1 MRLFPGG
8 RLFRVRLYSLERMCG
23 FLARYIA
30 RRLGLMV
37 LLLFGVSLMVF
48 LISHLVPSDPV
59 GANLSATA
67 QNNPEVVAAF
77 KAKWGL
83 DKPLVQQYFIYVGNL
98 LKGDMGQLHPHREAG
113 AGGSASVFP
122 RDGGA
127 IGVRHAHRHCAGDT
141 LRRDIRCLP

>member
-1 MRLFPGG
+1 
-8 RLFRVRLYSLERMCG
+8 
-23 FLARYIA
+23 
-30 RRLGLMV
+30 MV

-98 LKGDMGQLHPHREAG
+98 LKGDMGNSIRTGRPVLEDLLQYFPATVEL
-113 AGGSASVFP
+113 SVFAMLI
-122 RDGGA
+122 A
-127 IGVRHAHRHCAGDT
+127 IVLGILFGVIFT
-141 LRRDIRCLP
+141 L